1 MTPLFAIFFLS
12 FLNPQVASEEVA
24 SVPGNTGVMETSPLP
39 LEATEAWAIL
49 AKGRVKPLGTFAK
62 ETMVSV
68 AGKTE
73 VDGLNALD
81 VFWGCHFDWPN
92 FSNVPIVKISSSTL
106 RQDLG
111 FESGIRRFSYN
122 HLTKHEAFQK
132 LVVAGLKA
140 EEDKDAAT
148 SNQRDAVEV
157 YRRLTRLAE
166 IADGHSL
173 QLVPK
178 PGVDGLW
185 TWPGSLQGSEVEAE
199 KLIYTQFG
207 KISQAYLVKD
217 VDAFQSAAGVLTQAL
232 RAANP
237 EIYPSESLLGKELFY
252 NSLNPFAW
260 AWKLYL
266 LGFFLVAVAGAI
278 GYKLGSVALVIGII
292 SHTLGLGLR
301 WQIAGRAPVS
311 DMYESLIFMGW
322 GAIVIGMTLEFFSR
336 KGYFAIASGLMGF
349 LALAFAEHLP
359 IDSSIN
365 PLVPVLANTSWLAIH
380 VMTIMLSYSA
390 FALAMGMGHVMLF
403 LQFFKPGRTK
413 QLRNLSTLL
422 YKSLQIGVFFLA
434 AGIAF
439 GAIWA
444 NESWGRYWGWDPKE
458 TWSLITFFVYMIVV
472 HARFAGWVSH
482 FGLAVSS
489 IASFLAV
496 VMTYYGVNFLLGSG
510 LHSYGFSEGGV
521 MWFSIYLG
529 IELLIIFGSLLR
541 YRGALN
547 SGHATVESSPSSSR

>member
-1 MTPLFAIFFLS
+1 MMSMFAILFLS
-12 FLNPQVASEEVA
+12 ILHPQEPPEPVA
-24 SVPGNTGVMETSPLP
+24 SVPLNAGVMESSLLP
-39 LEATEAWAIL
+39 LEATEMWAIL
-49 AKGRVKPLGTFAK
+49 AQGRVKPVGTYAK
-62 ETMVSV
+62 EIMVSV
-68 AGKTE
+68 SGKTE
-73 VDGLNALD
+73 VDGLTALD
-81 VFWGCHFDWPN
+81 VFWGCHFDWPT
-92 FSNVPIVKISSSTL
+92 FSDLPIVKISSSTL

-111 FESGIRRFSYN
+111 FEDGVRRFSYN
-122 HLTKHEAFQK
+122 HLILHEAFQS
-132 LVVAGLKA
+132 LVREGLNA
-140 EEDKDAAT
+140 ERAKEPAT
-148 SNQRDAVEV
+148 PNQRDAVEV
-157 YRRLTRLAE
+157 YRRLDLLAE

-173 QLVPK
+173 QLVPRA
-178 PGVDGLW
+178 DGLW
-185 TWPGSLQGSEVEAE
+185 TWPGSLE
-199 KLIYTQFG
+199 KSAVAADQKIVTQFALLA
-207 KISQAYLVKD
+207 QAYLTKNA
-217 VDAFQSAAGVLTQAL
+217 DAFHSAAGVLTKVL
-232 RAANP
+232 RAAYP
-237 EIYPSESLLGKELFY
+237 EIYPTESLLDKELFY
-252 NSLNPFAW
+252 NDLNPFAW

-278 GYKLGSVALVIGII
+278 GYKLGWVTLLVGMIF
-292 SHTLGLGLR
+292 HTMGLGLR

-322 GAIVIGMTLEFFSR
+322 GAILIGLALEFFSR
-336 KGYFAIASGLMGF
+336 KGYFAIASALMGF
-349 LALAFAEHLP
+349 MALAFAEHLP
-359 IDSSIN
+359 IDSSIS

-390 FALAMGMGHVMLF
+390 FALAMGMGHVVLF

-413 QLRNLSTLL
+413 QLRDLSTLL

-521 MWFSIYLG
+521 FWFSVYLG
-529 IELLIIFGSLLR
+529 LELLIIFASLLR
-541 YRGALN
+541 YR
-547 SGHATVESSPSSSR
+547 SATN

>member
-1 MTPLFAIFFLS
+1 MTAL
-12 FLNPQVASEEVA
+12 
-24 SVPGNTGVMETSPLP
+24 LP
-39 LEATEAWAIL
+39 LLLLTVVAPQHAEPQAVVPAEFRAPAEMTAMPLELTEGWAIL
-49 AKGRVKPLGTFAK
+49 ASGRVKPLDSFAR

-68 AGKTE
+68 SGKSEVAG
-73 VDGLNALD
+73 LSPLD

-92 FSNVPIVKISSSTL
+92 FSNAPIVKITSSPL
-106 RQDLG
+106 RELLDIDG
-111 FESGIRRFSYN
+111 GARRVSYN
-122 HLTKHEAFQK
+122 QLIAHPEFQGLVEAAIAAEA
-132 LVVAGLKA
+132 AG
-140 EEDKDAAT
+140 EPG
-148 SNQRDAVEV
+148 SPIQRDASDV
-157 YRRLTRLAE
+157 YGRLERLAE

-173 QLVPK
+173 LMVPS
-178 PGVDGLW
+178 PDQEGAW
-185 TWPGSLQGSEVEAE
+185 RWPASLRDSPHEIELAVFGG
-199 KLIYTQFG
+199 FG
-207 KISQAYLVKD
+207 KLSDAYRAYNA
-217 VDAFQSAAGVLTQAL
+217 DAFRSAALQMTGQL
-232 RAANP
+232 REVAP
-237 EIYPSESLLGKELFY
+237 LQYPDQVKLDRELFY
-252 NSLNPFAW
+252 NNLNPFSW

-266 LGFFLVAVAGAI
+266 VGFFFIATAGAI
-278 GYKLGSVALVIGII
+278 GRKIGTVGIVVGLVF
-292 SHTLGLGLR
+292 HTVGLALR

-322 GAIVIGMTLEFFSR
+322 GAIVIGLGLEFFSR
-336 KGYFAIASGLMGF
+336 KGYFGIASGLMGF

-359 IDSSIN
+359 INSAIN

-413 QLRNLSTLL
+413 QLRTLSSLL

-472 HARFAGWVSH
+472 HARYAGWVSH

-496 VMTYYGVNFLLGSG
+496 VMTYYGVNFILGSG
-510 LHSYGFSEGGV
+510 LHSYGFSEGGLL
-521 MWFSIYLG
+521 WFLVYLG
-529 IELLIIFGSLLR
+529 VELLVIFASLWR
-541 YRGALN
+541 YKWGIRANRLQRR
-547 SGHATVESSPSSSR
+547 AQQVA